1 MSEAQQ
7 CDELTHAMERMRT
20 DVERG
25 FSTLLP
31 LVSST
36 DVTCIRGN
44 LQHVRSAVSN
54 SNGVTITGDCATF
67 VRELGFSGA
76 EVDQLVRLDSLKTGL
91 DRSTQLRRVGL
102 ITTHS
107 IMRF

>member
-36 DVTCIRGN
+36 EVTCIRGN
-44 LQHVRSAVSN
+44 LQRVRSAVSS
-54 SNGVTITGDCATF
+54 SNGVTVTGDYT
-67 VRELGFSGA
+67 VEELMTI
-76 EVDQLVRLDSLKTGL
+76 VIHHKHHL
-91 DRSTQLRRVGL
+91 
-102 ITTHS
+102 
-107 IMRF
+107 